1 MTTAP
6 ATSAAPAGPSAAPTS
21 PATSVTPAAPVT
33 PVGADL
39 AGALPS
45 GRATEVC
52 RLTVEAPAG
61 RADLAVPVDTPVS
74 ALLPVLLRQAVGPDL
89 QGRPWVLQR
98 LGTAP
103 LDAEAT
109 PESAGL
115 LDGDVLH
122 LRPADAA
129 LPAVHFDDVSDGVAH
144 TVGAGSGRWR
154 PGLTRDLGLA
164 LSCLAL
170 AALAATLLQ
179 AGPGPLTAAAA
190 GAVAL
195 VLAAGCAVAARTVA
209 ARARTGGAQAG
220 GAPAGR
226 AHAGRAQAAGHGQAG
241 HGEGDRG
248 GVLVAGI
255 GAFGFAALAGAALRE
270 GPSGGFAPGPTGV
283 LLAAGYVVALAGALL
298 ALGALPLVVPGTV
311 LLTAVAAATGAA
323 LAETTGLHGVQAA
336 ALVAV
341 GLFVLG
347 HLAPRLALRTARLRV
362 PQLPHDAEEL
372 QLDIEPE
379 SGETVAH
386 RVAVAT
392 ACLDAIS
399 ISSALVWA
407 VALWLLADREH
418 GWAGWLLPLS
428 LSLAVLLRARGTNGT
443 LQRVPAVLAGAYGL
457 GLVLI
462 VRVAPTGPGG
472 RAAVLAVLLAAA
484 LLLLVGAQRLPRA
497 RLLPV
502 WGHLGDLLETVT
514 AVALLPLLLQVLD
527 AYGYFRGLAG

>member
-6 ATSAAPAGPSAAPTS
+6 ATPAAPAGPSAAPAS
-21 PATSVTPAAPVT
+21 PAASVTPA
-33 PVGADL
+33 
-39 AGALPS
+39 GALTGAPPS

-61 RADLAVPVDTPVS
+61 RADLAVPVTTPVS
-74 ALLPVLLRQAVGPDL
+74 ALLPVLLRQGVGPDL
-89 QGRPWVLQR
+89 QGTPWILQR
-98 LGTAP
+98 LGAAP

-154 PGLTRDLGLA
+154 PALTRDLGLA

-195 VLAAGCAVAARTVA
+195 VLAAGCVVA
-209 ARARTGGAQAG
+209 ARAQAGGAQAG
-220 GAPAGR
+220 RAQGGGAQT
-226 AHAGRAQAAGHGQAG
+226 GRAQAAGHGL
-241 HGEGDRG
+241 GDRG
-248 GVLVAGI
+248 GVLVAGV

-323 LAETTGLHGVQAA
+323 LAEAAGLHGVQAA

-379 SGETVAH
+379 SGETVAN

-484 LLLLVGAQRLPRA
+484 LLLLVGARRLPRA

-514 AVALLPLLLQVLD
+514 AVALLPLLLQVLH